1 MITSWPCLLH
11 SYISVEKGCK
21 STLYPWHC
29 LKTALV
35 SAVSYL
41 TSAIREV
48 RSWTA
53 VVTECAFTSPCACWD
68 QISFLWSCHN
78 SATGC
83 KIVKTGTV
91 YLYGISILAE
101 TLSLHHCILL
111 IYYNRTWKCEMMY
124 HIRPSVSL
132 GFPSTMSSLLML
144 TGRTYTNKCTL
155 VNKFSKNWVS
165 WRLLLVRK
173 LF

>member
-1 MITSWPCLLH
+1 MTLFKNSKSLLYH
-11 SYISVEKGCK
+11 IWLVPSERWDHGLLWLQSVPLHHPVHEKD
-21 STLYPWHC
+21 L
-29 LKTALV
+29 
-35 SAVSYL
+35 
-41 TSAIREV
+41 
-48 RSWTA
+48 
-53 VVTECAFTSPCACWD
+53 
-68 QISFLWSCHN
+68 ISFLWSCHN

-91 YLYGISILAE
+91 YLYSISILAE

-111 IYYNRTWKCEMMY
+111 IYYNCTWKCEMMY

-165 WRLLLVRK
+165 WRLLLVWK